1 MFTLSSP
8 SAQSV
13 FVNGDNTPPTMW
25 LMGSSL
31 SAAGVL
37 MTIGLAASAHAD
49 DNDAI
54 FFNQLDRAG
63 IEFADAQDAV
73 TAAKGVCD
81 YLAEGRSVTVVARAL
96 KIRNHHLSN
105 NNALQ
110 FVEIAGDTY
119 CPSQLSGAVTG

>member
-1 MFTLSSP
+1 
-8 SAQSV
+8 
-13 FVNGDNTPPTMW
+13 
-25 LMGSSL
+25 MGSSL